1 MYRLKGSALETVKN
15 EGFSL
20 EKNIQEIVESNLESL
35 FDLEFVATELSIS
48 EFRFDSLAFDR
59 ESRSFVIV
67 EYKKKSSS
75 SVIDQGYAYL
85 STMLNNKAEFIL
97 EYNERKSESLKREDV
112 DWSQSRILFISPS
125 FTSYQKNSVNFKD
138 VPFELWEIKRFSGD
152 IICLDQITPSSKESI
167 RQQGN
172 GKNNII
178 GDVSK
183 EVVVF
188 SEDDTLRELKVEARI
203 KEVYYALKERLS
215 EWEDVHFGAKKN
227 YIAAWKNKSVFAYF
241 IFRKSYIRTHIGRGF
256 FGKKK
261 DGKIIRKKGIKLFTL
276 DDPKKMFNTWEN
288 EYKSI
293 YSYDLKKPGDI
304 DYFLLMLKQKYDS
317 I

>member
-1 MYRLKGSALETVKN
+1 MYRLKGSALETVNN

-59 ESRSFVIV
+59 ESRSFVII

-167 RQQGN
+167 QQK
-172 GKNNII
+172 GKGKDNII
-178 GDVSK
+178 GDVGK

-188 SEDDTLRELKVEARI
+188 SEDDTLRKKNVGEGI
-203 KEVYYALKERLS
+203 KEVYYTLRERLS
-215 EWEDVHFGAKKN
+215 EWEDVRFGAKKN
-227 YIAAWKNKSVFAYF
+227 YIAAWKNKRVVAYF
-241 IFRKSYIRTHIGRGF
+241 IFRKSYIRTHVSRGF

-261 DGKIIRKKGIKLFTL
+261 DGKVIRKEDIKLFML

-288 EYKSI
+288 DYKSV
-293 YSYDLKKPGDI
+293 YSYDLKRTGDI
-304 DYFLLMLKQKYDS
+304 DYLLLMLKQKYDS